1 VVRVPITFS
10 HADQWTSFSE
20 LGRFPLVLKP
30 IVASSKLNKVLID
43 GGSGLNVLFNKTL
56 KKMKLDN
63 TDMLTKGASPFYGI
77 VLGNAANPLG
87 SVVLLVTFMET
98 REDSTESWRPS
109 TSSPCGS
116 KSSRSPKQRLTEY
129 STS

>member
-43 GGSGLNVLFNKTL
+43 GGSGLNVLFTKTL

-63 TDMLTKGASPFYGI
+63 TDMLTKGAS
-77 VLGNAANPLG
+77 LGNAANPLG
-87 SVVLLVTFMET
+87 SVVLLVTFMKT

-109 TSSPCGS
+109 ISSPCGS
-116 KSSRSPKQRLTEY
+116 KSSRSPEQRLTEY